1 MHRLPLCDVDIIG
14 IKSFHN
20 ISLYL
25 FCLTHFGLGR
35 VIGEFNG
42 GGKGG
47 MPPNEL
53 GPPNKLQERLCGA
66 YRMQENLLAAGAP
79 P

>member
-14 IKSFHN
+14 MKSFHN

-53 GPPNKLQERLCGA
+53 GPQQVTGEATWRL
-66 YRMQENLLAAGAP
+66 
-79 P
+79 